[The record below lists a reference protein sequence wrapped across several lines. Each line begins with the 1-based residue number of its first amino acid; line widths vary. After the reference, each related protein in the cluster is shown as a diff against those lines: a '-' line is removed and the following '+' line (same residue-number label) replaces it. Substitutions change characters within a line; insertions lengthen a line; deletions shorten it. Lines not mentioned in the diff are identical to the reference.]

1 MEATGVS
8 PGNRPPGG
16 GISCVL
22 HGHGQP
28 CSPAH
33 QRPSEGGSGQEDR
46 AGEVK
51 LWDGCVGVNTLYQR
65 FCGMMTLYQVQNV
78 VVKIQ
83 AGK

>member
-1 MEATGVS
+1 MEGTGVS

-22 HGHGQP
+22 HSHGQP

-33 QRPSEGGSGQEDR
+33 QRPSQGGSGQEDR

-51 LWDGCVGVNTLYQR
+51 LWDGYMGLIPFTKD
-65 FCGMMTLYQVQNV
+65 FV
-78 VVKIQ
+78 VC
-83 AGK
+83 